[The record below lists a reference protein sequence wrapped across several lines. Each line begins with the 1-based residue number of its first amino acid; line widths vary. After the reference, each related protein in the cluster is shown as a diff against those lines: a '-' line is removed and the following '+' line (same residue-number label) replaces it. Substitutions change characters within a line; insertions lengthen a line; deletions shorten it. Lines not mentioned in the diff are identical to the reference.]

1 MPIPYFKQQKIYWCG
16 AAAVQM
22 ALGARGYNFSQATV
36 AKRLKTNRLLGT
48 LRVMIVREL
57 RKTKIPVKVVA
68 HGTLEQLT
76 RYLPAIVS
84 YQEVEGED
92 HYALIIGITK
102 THVIMHD
109 PWHGSDYTLTT
120 HAFLDR
126 WKNTKRK
133 KKYTGWFAS
142 MR

>member
-22 ALGARGYNFSQATV
+22 ALAASGHWYSQATV
-36 AKRLKTNRLLGT
+36 ARRLKTNRLLGT

-57 RKTKIPVKVVA
+57 RKTGRPVRVVA
-68 HGTLEQLT
+68 HGTLDQLN
-76 RYLPAIVS
+76 RYLPAIAS
-84 YQEVEGED
+84 YQDVDDDD
-92 HYALIIGITK
+92 HYTLVTEITK
-102 THVIMHD
+102 THVIMRD
-109 PWHGSDYTLTT
+109 PWHGPEYTLTT

-126 WKNTKRK
+126 WKNPKRK

-142 MR
+142 IR